1 MKKAKEITYK
11 TKQGNGEA
19 AFQMTSI
26 NISEKIKFIKS
37 SIFINRFSDGNN
49 SKCQYK

>member
-11 TKQGNGEA
+11 KTGNGEA

-26 NISEKIKFIKS
+26 ILAYLSEKIKFIKS
-37 SIFINRFSDGNN
+37 PNRFS
-49 SKCQYK
+49 